1 MNPLITHFGVFIEG
15 SRKIPHDDAAEGIET
30 SGRLVEIQWGLGA
43 MMRGKSAQQLPLLL
57 LVMSGVHG
65 TDVFSIPDNIDLCL
79 NYASGETRDRVQL
92 TRKLLTRIMEC
103 FG

>member
-1 MNPLITHFGVFIEG
+1 MNPLITHFCVFIEG
-15 SRKIPHDDAAEGIET
+15 SRKIPHDDVAEGIDT

-79 NYASGETRDRVQL
+79 N
-92 TRKLLTRIMEC
+92 
-103 FG
+103 